1 MARVNGTGLRVLVS
15 AYACEPGKGSEPGVG
30 WHWVR
35 EIARFNEV
43 WVITRMNNRKAIETA
58 LAVEPLPN
66 VHWFYFD
73 LPRWARFWKKGER
86 GVRLYY
92 FLWQIGA
99 YFVGRKLLRRTD
111 LDLVH
116 HLTLGTYWMPSLLS
130 LLPVP
135 FVWGPV
141 GGGESAPRS
150 FRNSFGLRGKLYE
163 LLRDVGRALGD
174 MNPLVRLTARRA
186 VVALSKTEDT
196 QKRLEAFGSQRVLVY
211 SEVGLAVD
219 EIYRL
224 NNIPARQGNGFRL
237 VSVGRLI
244 HWKGF
249 ELGLRAFAQFHRQ
262 FRASDYW
269 LIGDG
274 PERKRLERLVHK
286 LGVADSVRFLGSLSR
301 AQVLENLVECDVL
314 VHPSLH
320 DSGGWVCVEAMAAG
334 RPVICLDLGGP
345 AVQVTEETG
354 IKVRAGSPQQVVRDM
369 AVAMNQLA
377 DDRVRC
383 ERLGAAARQRVR
395 ECFCWDKKGEWLNLL
410 YSVNAGTPIESRA
423 CCAQPDLNI

>member
-15 AYACEPGKGSEPGVG
+15 AYACEPGRGSEPGVG

-58 LAVEPLPN
+58 LAVAPLPN

-99 YFVGRKLLRRTD
+99 YFVGRKLLQRVH

-116 HLTLGTYWMPSLLS
+116 HLTLGTYWMPSFLS

-163 LLRDVGRALGD
+163 LLRDVVRALGD
-174 MNPLVRLTARRA
+174 MNPFVRLTARRA

-301 AQVLENLVECDVL
+301 AQVLEKLVECDVL

-410 YSVNAGTPIESRA
+410 YSVKAGTPIESRT